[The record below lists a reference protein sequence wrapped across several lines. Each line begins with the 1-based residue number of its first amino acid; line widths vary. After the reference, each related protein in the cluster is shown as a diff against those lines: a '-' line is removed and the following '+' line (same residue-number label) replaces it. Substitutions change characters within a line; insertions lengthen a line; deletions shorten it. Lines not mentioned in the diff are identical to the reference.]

1 MKARNLRTPSSKRS
15 ADITASASL
24 DELSKFNDS
33 VDDNSCADK
42 SAVMRARFRTVA
54 DASGGDFSVGNFVQA
69 SHPEP
74 GNTGR

>member
-15 ADITASASL
+15 TDITASAPL
-24 DELSKFNDS
+24 AELSKFNDS

-42 SAVMRARFRTVA
+42 SAVMRARFRKAV
-54 DASGGDFSVGNFVQA
+54 DASGGDFSRWEFVQA